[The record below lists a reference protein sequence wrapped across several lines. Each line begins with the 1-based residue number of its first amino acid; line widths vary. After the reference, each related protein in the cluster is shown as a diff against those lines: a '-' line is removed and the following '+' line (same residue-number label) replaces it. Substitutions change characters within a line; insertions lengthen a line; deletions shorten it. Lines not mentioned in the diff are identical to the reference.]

1 MYPKTR
7 KGSKMDDWEEAYR
20 EARQT
25 QKEKGMVPP
34 EAPKPTFYPFKQM
47 PLWPSTDRAAPSSI
61 LRSALF
67 RVAKVHRG
75 SFKNV
80 TVASWPGA
88 KITYTGIELTQTHLT
103 AWLQIVEMTRDQIG
117 QKVPFSINGFM
128 KKLGRKHHAGKGE
141 RERLMDLLEDLQAT
155 SITIT
160 HKGESDAKNTA
171 IGISLLDAFAIDATR
186 CYVQISPV
194 VISLFND
201 GYTKLGWETRRKI
214 SGNLGKWL
222 HAYVSSHAATERK
235 PSRIGLEKL
244 QKLCGSEQKVTR
256 VFRFSVRKTMSQLE
270 ELGVVVKWNLDDDVL
285 SFVRPKKKSKA
296 GGIQVL
302 R

>member
-1 MYPKTR
+1 MEP
-7 KGSKMDDWEEAYR
+7 WR
-20 EARQT
+20 ESLLGAQQK
-25 QKEKGMVPP
+25 QKEMGLVPA
-34 EAPKPTFYPFKQM
+34 ETPKPKFYPLKQM

-67 RVAKVHRG
+67 RVTKSGQG
-75 SFKNV
+75 SFKNA
-80 TVASWPGA
+80 TVASWAGE
-88 KITYTGIELTQTHLT
+88 KITYTGIELTQSHLT
-103 AWLQIVEMTRDQIG
+103 TWLQVIEITRDQLG
-117 QKVPFSINGFM
+117 EKTPFSINGFM
-128 KKLGRKHHAGKGE
+128 KALGRKKNSGHTD
-141 RERLMDLLEDLQAT
+141 RDWLENILKDLQAT
-155 SITIT
+155 SITLSKKDENNGKRKSI
-160 HKGESDAKNTA
+160 S
-171 IGISLLDAFAIDATR
+171 ISLLDAFVIDATR

-194 VISLFND
+194 AIKLFHD
-201 GYTKLGWETRRKI
+201 GYTKLGWETRRRI

-256 VFRFSVRKTMSQLE
+256 VFRFSVKKAMAQLE
-270 ELGVVVKWNLDDDVL
+270 ELGVVVKWDLDDDVL